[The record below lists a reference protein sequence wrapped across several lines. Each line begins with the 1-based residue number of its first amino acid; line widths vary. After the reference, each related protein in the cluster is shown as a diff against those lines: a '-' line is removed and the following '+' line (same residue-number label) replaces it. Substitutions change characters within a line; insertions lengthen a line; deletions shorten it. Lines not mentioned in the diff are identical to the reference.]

1 MHNETTMLRRT
12 LLPVRVLVH
21 TVRRRGVRETV
32 GLLWRSARSLGAA
45 RRRTA
50 ADRAF
55 DSDRNVDT
63 AGWVRRADL
72 VTDSPNRDHAGR
84 YQPSTVEEF
93 ELLMGKLDIDHEE
106 FVFVDYGSG
115 KGRVLLLAADLPF
128 KQIVGVEFSPP
139 LHEIARANVA
149 TLGRHAARVETLVMD
164 AAEYEP
170 PLEPLVLYFFNPF
183 DAPVMRRVLSRVRAS
198 LERRDRPVYIIV
210 SGQPELARAIE
221 FFGFTPVD
229 VEDLGWATRG
239 VYSWRPRVPTRSR
252 AARAAT
258 ATLLAAYYR

>member
-1 MHNETTMLRRT
+1 MLRRA
-12 LLPVRVLVH
+12 LLPLRVLAH
-21 TVRRRGVRETV
+21 TVHRRGVRETV
-32 GLLWRSARSLGAA
+32 GLIWRSFRSHGAA
-45 RRRTA
+45 RERTA

-55 DSDRNVDT
+55 DAKRNVDT

-72 VTDSPNRDHAGR
+72 VTDSANRAHAGR
-84 YQPSTVEEF
+84 YQPSSVEEF
-93 ELLMGKLDIDHEE
+93 ELLMSKLDVDHEE

-115 KGRVLLLAADLPF
+115 KGRVLMLAAELPF

-139 LHEIARANVA
+139 LHEIARQNVA

-183 DAPVMRRVLSRVRAS
+183 DAPVMRRVLARVRAS
-198 LERRDRPVYIIV
+198 LERRPRPVYVVV
-210 SGQPELARAIE
+210 SGQPELAEAIE
-221 FFGFTPVD
+221 FFGFSPVD

-239 VYSWRPRVPTRSR
+239 VYEWKPRVPTRPR
-252 AARAAT
+252 AGRASE
-258 ATLLAAYYR
+258 AAVVGAYFR

>member
-1 MHNETTMLRRT
+1 MHNETAMLRRT
-12 LLPVRVLVH
+12 FLPFRVLLH
-21 TVRRRGVRETV
+21 TVRRRGVRQTA
-32 GLLWRSARSLGAA
+32 GLILRSVRSREAA
-45 RRRTA
+45 RERTA

-55 DSDRNVDT
+55 DAARHVDT

-72 VTDSPNRDHAGR
+72 VTDSPNRAHAGR
-84 YQPSTVEEF
+84 YQPSTVDEF
-93 ELLMGKLDIDHEE
+93 ELLMGKLDVDHED

-139 LHEIARANVA
+139 LHEIARQNIA

-183 DAPVMRRVLSRVRAS
+183 DAPVMRRVLARVRAS
-198 LERRDRPVYIIV
+198 LERRPRPVYIVV
-210 SGQPELARAIE
+210 SGQSELAEAIE

-239 VYSWRPRVPTRSR
+239 VFAWQPRVP
-252 AARAAT
+252 ARARSAR
-258 ATLLAAYYR
+258 AIAAGVLAAYLR